1 MTKPPQIAILGA
13 GIFVR
18 TQYIPR
24 LTEISD
30 LVVLKAIWSR
40 TEESARGAVEIA
52 RKFFPEVEC
61 KWGDTGLDEIIQ
73 NTSIVAVAVDAAAR
87 PPDRQADYDGKSQNP
102 RRLLLVLWWRDR
114 GCSGATGGGN
124 WCDDPVAIIQ
134 TVPHPPNCLIT
145 TTTTPFSPPRSPYLF
160 DALASATT
168 TKQHPTH
175 FHHFHPPKPHI
186 LVLIK
191 PKIKGV
197 QIMDIEKAAM
207 ALKEIA
213 NASCIASVAW
223 SGNVVGKE
231 IANASCIASV
241 AWSGNVVGVQKRVS
255 EGRRNRKENETGKS
269 PEIRT
274 CGAQGRMCGTLAAC
288 AINAVCNFG
297 SGFGVP
303 HLRENLGKVLLLVLC
318 GS

>member
-73 NTSIVAVAVDAAAR
+73 NTSIVAVAV
-87 PPDRQADYDGKSQNP
+87 
-102 RRLLLVLWWRDR
+102 VLA
-114 GCSGATGGGN
+114 G
-124 WCDDPVAIIQ
+124 Q
-134 TVPHPPNCLIT
+134 T
-145 TTTTPFSPPRSPYLF
+145 
-160 DALASATT
+160 
-168 TKQHPTH
+168 Q
-175 FHHFHPPKPHI
+175 
-186 LVLIK
+186 
-191 PKIKGV
+191 
-197 QIMDIEKAAM
+197 
-207 ALKEIA
+207 
-213 NASCIASVAW
+213 
-223 SGNVVGKE
+223 
-231 IANASCIASV
+231 
-241 AWSGNVVGVQKRVS
+241 VQKRVS

-269 PEIRT
+269 PEICT

-297 SGFGVP
+297 SGLGVP
-303 HLRENLGKVLLLVLC
+303 HLRENLAGYMISGGSSQTGPVILKCGYVIEDAKGREACPSSKLTLFFLHVGGMPSILLGQHC
-318 GS
+318 GSEEKPAAA